1 MCFIQ
6 ILVNRCLR
14 GREVEQFLQRYI
26 DSWRLNGWFIHDI
39 FLHRARYRTSTSF
52 VYRHET

>member
-1 MCFIQ
+1 M
-6 ILVNRCLR
+6 
-14 GREVEQFLQRYI
+14 EQFLQRYI

-39 FLHRARYRTSTSF
+39 FFLHRARYRTSTSF